1 MLDRAYDI
9 LFIDGSFSFADY
21 RLIVENRI
29 FLECMCA
36 IIPLYI
42 SNFLT
47 TILLSEKKYTNKDM
61 MLEWRKQAGQMGKMQ
76 MTLCNTANSLI
87 GSLNR
92 NTQQS
97 DEGERK
103 PKKCKQQQ
111 QANSSDEADQYQ

>member
-1 MLDRAYDI
+1 
-9 LFIDGSFSFADY
+9 
-21 RLIVENRI
+21 
-29 FLECMCA
+29 
-36 IIPLYI
+36 
-42 SNFLT
+42 
-47 TILLSEKKYTNKDM
+47 

-103 PKKCKQQQ
+103 PKKRKQT
-111 QANSSDEADQYQ
+111 AASRLIR

>member
-1 MLDRAYDI
+1 
-9 LFIDGSFSFADY
+9 
-21 RLIVENRI
+21 
-29 FLECMCA
+29 MCA
-36 IIPLYI
+36 NIPLYI
-42 SNFLT
+42 NNFLT
-47 TILLSEKKYTNKDM
+47 HILLSEKKYTKKDM

-103 PKKCKQQQ
+103 PKKSKQQQ
-111 QANSSDEADQYQ
+111 QADSSDDADQY

>member
-1 MLDRAYDI
+1 M
-9 LFIDGSFSFADY
+9 ST
-21 RLIVENRI
+21 
-29 FLECMCA
+29 
-36 IIPLYI
+36 
-42 SNFLT
+42 FLT

-103 PKKCKQQQ
+103 PKKGKQQQ
-111 QANSSDEADQYQ
+111 KADSSDDADQY